1 MLMESHRVVGEQ
13 MGQDPV
19 KEESANQRIPY
30 KKTIVWISDVMNHR
44 GSKEVRIHKSRRRLR
59 MYSLL

>member
-13 MGQDPV
+13 MGQDPE

-30 KKTIVWISDVMNHR
+30 KKTIV
-44 GSKEVRIHKSRRRLR
+44 
-59 MYSLL
+59 